1 MRLDRAHEQAFTRP
15 LPQDD
20 LARLHC
26 GAAQLL
32 IGCPAPPACR
42 RERVFAQEMTWL
54 APHDRRPARPA
65 GFSDAPIPLCQTIKL
80 RFKPPLQRIEPW
92 NRHGSE

>member
-1 MRLDRAHEQAFTRP
+1 M
-15 LPQDD
+15 
-20 LARLHC
+20 
-26 GAAQLL
+26 
-32 IGCPAPPACR
+32 
-42 RERVFAQEMTWL
+42 VAQEMTWL

-80 RFKPPLQRIEPW
+80 RFKLPLQRIEPW

>member
-1 MRLDRAHEQAFTRP
+1 MSKP
-15 LPQDD
+15 SP
-20 LARLHC
+20 ARYRKTTWPGYTTALRKR
-26 GAAQLL
+26 GSLL

-54 APHDRRPARPA
+54 APHERRSARPA